1 MSGRVTL
8 VTGASG
14 FLGRHVCRSLLDEG
28 ATVRGLFRGTDS
40 ALSGVERVR
49 WSDLLDRPA
58 IRGAVTGVDAIVHL
72 AARVHVMADTASSP
86 LTEYR
91 RTNVE
96 GTRTLVEESVAA
108 GVGRFVFLSS
118 VKAVGEESERP
129 WTEQTPPRPVDPYG
143 VSKLEAEQ
151 VVRDLAAAGGM
162 AASILRLPLVYGPG
176 MKANMLRLFD
186 AVDRGTPLPL
196 GGIRNQRSVIF
207 AGNVAA
213 AVVRVLQSL
222 AAAGE
227 TFFVRDA
234 KDVSTPELV
243 RAIARALGRPARLV
257 PIPPALFTAAGRV
270 GDLVSR
276 FIPVPITSAA
286 AARLLGSLTVD
297 ASRLT
302 RVTGFQPPYSLEE
315 GLRLTAEWYRSRTE
329 AAN

>member
-14 FLGRHVCRSLLDEG
+14 FLGRHVCRRLLDDG
-28 ATVRGLFRGTDS
+28 AAVRGLFRSADS
-40 ALSGVERVR
+40 ALPGIERAR
-49 WSDLLDRPA
+49 WTDLLDRAA
-58 IRGAVTGVDAIVHL
+58 IRDAVKGADAVVHL
-72 AARVHVMADTASSP
+72 AARVHVMADKAGSP
-86 LTEYR
+86 LAEYR

-108 GVGRFVFLSS
+108 GVRRFVFLSS
-118 VKAVGEESERP
+118 VKAVGEQSERP

-143 VSKLEAEQ
+143 VSKLEAEK
-151 VVRDLAAAGGM
+151 VVCDLAAAGGM
-162 AASILRLPLVYGPG
+162 AASVLRLPLVYGPE

-186 AVDRGTPLPL
+186 AVDRGMPLPL
-196 GGIRNQRSVIF
+196 GGIRNQRSVVF
-207 AGNVAA
+207 AANVAA
-213 AVVRVLQSL
+213 AVLTVLASP

-276 FIPVPITSAA
+276 VMPVPMNSAVA
-286 AARLLGSLTVD
+286 DRLLGSLTVD
-297 ASRLT
+297 ASKLT
-302 RVTGFQPPYSLEE
+302 RVTGFQPPFSLEE
-315 GLRLTAEWYRSRTE
+315 GLRLTAEWYRTRPL
-329 AAN
+329 AAH